1 MQKALEAVGADVTRT
16 GDPAEVQRARK
27 MVLPGVGAFGACAT
41 ALRRAGLDTSILEA
55 VKSDASLLGVC
66 VGMQLL
72 FEESLEKG
80 RHKGLGLLQGSV
92 RRFPFAAPTAGAVD
106 LKVPHVGWNS
116 LDRSREHPILD
127 EVREPAYVYYV
138 HSYITVPRRSDDV
151 LARTTYGVDFPAVV
165 GRNSV
170 FGVQFH
176 PEKSRA
182 AGLQILRNYVQKME

>member
-116 LDRSREHPILD
+116 LERSREHPILD
-127 EVREPAYVYYV
+127 EVSEP
-138 HSYITVPRRSDDV
+138 
-151 LARTTYGVDFPAVV
+151 G
-165 GRNSV
+165 
-170 FGVQFH
+170 
-176 PEKSRA
+176 
-182 AGLQILRNYVQKME
+182 